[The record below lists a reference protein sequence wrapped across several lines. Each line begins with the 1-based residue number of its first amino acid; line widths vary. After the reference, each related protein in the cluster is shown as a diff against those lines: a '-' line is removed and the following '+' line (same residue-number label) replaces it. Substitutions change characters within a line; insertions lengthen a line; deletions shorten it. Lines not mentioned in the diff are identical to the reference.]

1 MKRDTNSTDPRPQLP
16 AAVIALGRALRPT
29 LAKVSATLRTSPTAG
44 GEVAT
49 IASVER
55 RLSCLANVC
64 GDVVAKVEELG
75 QALAAASEESA
86 IYRAVGAFE
95 AHLQVV
101 QDGYAEVLAWGGT
114 KQARRGR
121 DLLAEV
127 HRDILTQIRD
137 WIEEIVE
144 TVDDPLAALKR
155 RGLPTKG
162 EVKLTIALT
171 LHPPPELEQLMRW
184 AEKNATPQGG
194 GIGFWGIVAGTVLG
208 FGIADL
214 LFLEDE

>member
-29 LAKVSATLRTSPTAG
+29 LAKVSTTLRTSPRAG
-44 GEVAT
+44 GDVAT

-55 RLSCLANVC
+55 CLSRLANVC

-75 QALAAASEESA
+75 QALANGSEESA
-86 IYRAVGAFE
+86 IYRAVRAFE
-95 AHLQVV
+95 ARLQVL
-101 QDGYAEVLAWGGT
+101 QDGYAEVLAWGGM
-114 KQARRGR
+114 KRARRGR

-127 HRDILTQIRD
+127 YRDILTQIKD

-144 TVDDPLAALKR
+144 TVDDPLVALER

-162 EVKLTIALT
+162 EVNLTIALT
-171 LHPPPELEQLMRW
+171 FIPHLNLS
-184 AEKNATPQGG
+184 N
-194 GIGFWGIVAGTVLG
+194 
-208 FGIADL
+208 
-214 LFLEDE
+214 

>member
-1 MKRDTNSTDPRPQLP
+1 MTRDTNSTDPRPQLP

-29 LAKVSATLRTSPTAG
+29 LAKVSATLRRSPPAG

-55 RLSCLANVC
+55 RLSRLANAC
-64 GDVVAKVEELG
+64 GDVVAKVQELGRALATGGEEL
-75 QALAAASEESA
+75 A
-86 IYRAVGAFE
+86 IHRAVGAFE

-114 KQARRGR
+114 KRARRGR
-121 DLLAEV
+121 DLLAAV
-127 HRDILTQIRD
+127 YRNILTQIKD

-144 TVDDPLAALKR
+144 TVDDPLVALER

-162 EVKLTIALT
+162 DVNLTIALT
-171 LHPPPELEQLMRW
+171 LRPPPELEQLMRW
-184 AEKNATPQGG
+184 AKKNATSEGG
-194 GIGFWGIVAGTVLG
+194 GMGFWSIVAGTVLG
-208 FGIADL
+208 IGIAL